1 MTGLATPVVTV
12 GLTLAGD
19 ATPIATAV
27 ATPVVSPSRPLA
39 TLTATRVS
47 VSPVLLTITAP
58 QNVTRGPH
66 AADGPPNNR
75 PVHHPQHPTPL
86 ACLPAAQAPHRRA
99 TVTDTHST
107 TLDVMTAGLSATLG
121 GTGGVPRNGVATK
134 AGLSPPRVCPLN
146 SSALLRVTLSLPVL
160 ARSNSGC
167 NSNWFSSSCDH
178 GCDSGCDLPYIHPG
192 LPVG

>member
-1 MTGLATPVVTV
+1 MTGLVTPVVTTAATPVVTGDV
-12 GLTLAGD
+12 TTVVTGD

-27 ATPVVSPSRPLA
+27 ATPVVSTSRPLA

-75 PVHHPQHPTPL
+75 PVHYPLHPTPL
-86 ACLPAAQAPHRRA
+86 ACLPQAPLRGA
-99 TVTDTHST
+99 TVTDTHNT
-107 TLDVMTAGLSATLG
+107 RMM
-121 GTGGVPRNGVATK
+121 GVPRNGVATK

-146 SSALLRVTLSLPVL
+146 SSALLRVTLSLPACPQQL
-160 ARSNSGC
+160 R
-167 NSNWFSSSCDH
+167 
-178 GCDSGCDLPYIHPG
+178 L
-192 LPVG
+192 